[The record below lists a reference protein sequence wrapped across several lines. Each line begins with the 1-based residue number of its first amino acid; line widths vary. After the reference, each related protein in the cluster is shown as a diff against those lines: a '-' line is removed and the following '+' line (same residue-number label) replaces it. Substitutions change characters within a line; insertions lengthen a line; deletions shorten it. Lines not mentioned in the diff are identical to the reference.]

1 MTNKDD
7 DNNDLAHE
15 RTKWAEDRTLLASER
30 TFSSW
35 MGTGLGSLGLAVG
48 MQAVF
53 GAMEPTWVAKSAA
66 TIFVLIAVM
75 LFVSALRNAQE
86 TLKRLNSSSAEPIS
100 SNNLSIIAYSLTV
113 GALGACIV
121 LWMI

>member
-1 MTNKDD
+1 MSKKDTE
-7 DNNDLAHE
+7 NNHLAQE

-53 GAMEPTWVAKSAA
+53 GAMQPTWIAKSAA
-66 TIFVLIAVM
+66 TIFVLIAIF
-75 LFVSALRNAQE
+75 LFWTALNNAQQ
-86 TLKRLNSSSAEPIS
+86 TLQRLNSNSAEPVS
-100 SNNLSIIAYSLTV
+100 GRNLAIIAYLLSA
-113 GALGACIV
+113 GAMGAGIV
-121 LWMI
+121 LWLV

>member
-86 TLKRLNSSSAEPIS
+86 TLKRLNSSSAEPVS